1 MTHTSAHTIS
11 DNESPLVSVLM
22 PVYNREKFV
31 DEAIESV
38 LAQDFNSFELVLV
51 DDGSTDASPQI
62 LKSWQEK
69 DSRIVV
75 VTAPHNEGIPGA
87 LNRGLAHSRG
97 QYIARIDSDDVMLP
111 GRLTAQVKC
120 ISSQPEVILVTSPFE
135 YMDVNGKYIGSWKS
149 DTPHEV
155 VVFLLNFFNIVAG
168 HGQVMYRKD
177 DVLAEGGYSME
188 YPSSEDFDL
197 WVKLLKRGRIACVP
211 VPAMRQRIHPNQSP
225 QQYASVKRKN
235 WHGVMGNSL
244 RHYLGREVSFDEIEA
259 LITLWRRDGKTG
271 MAALAN
277 TVSKEAFKRFCE
289 HNSKSFQRIASH
301 RIAAEWKKTGHT
313 FMEQGNKS
321 EANVY
326 YRIAAEWLAAGD
338 SSNHLI
344 ALLQRLY
351 RRVRKD

>member
-1 MTHTSAHTIS
+1 MTNTSAGTIE
-11 DNESPLVSVLM
+11 DNGSPLVSVLM

-38 LAQDFNSFELVLV
+38 LAQDYNSFELVLV

-62 LKSWQEK
+62 LKRWQEK

-97 QYIARIDSDDVMLP
+97 RYIARIDSDDVMLP
-111 GRLTAQVKC
+111 GRLSAQTKF
-120 ISSQPEVILVTSPFE
+120 ISSRPDVILVTSPFE
-135 YMDVNGKYIGSWKS
+135 YMDADGKYISSWKS
-149 DTPHEV
+149 DAPHEV

-197 WVKLLKRGRIACVP
+197 WVKLLKRGRIECVP

-235 WHGVMGNSL
+235 WHGIMSNSL

-259 LITLWRRDGKTG
+259 LITLWRRDGQTG
-271 MAALAN
+271 MATLAN
-277 TVSKEAFKRFCE
+277 AVSKEAFKRFCE
-289 HNSKSFQRIASH
+289 HNSESFQRIASR
-301 RIAAEWKKTGHT
+301 RIAAEWKNTGHT
-313 FMEQGNKS
+313 FMGLGKKD
-321 EANVY
+321 EAREY
-326 YRIAAEWLAAGD
+326 YRIANEWLAIDD
-338 SSNHLI
+338 SSNNLI
-344 ALLQRLY
+344 AFLQRLY
-351 RRVRKD
+351 RKVRKD